1 MAPPADHVDDVLVLV
16 PADESVSQPVRMSGE
31 TKMIEGKPPDS
42 RQAIAGPLVHRGGV
56 DALPVGAGRISAI
69 VVRAVRR
76 AGRRRHLSD
85 VHPEPRGR
93 HPLNIAGGGT
103 GPTLWSG
110 GIDDALR
117 DDHLVPHGR
126 RIVVGVAEDVV
137 VERQVDIAVAVAVG
151 DEGDA
156 GVHSHAVGELR
167 GQ

>member
-1 MAPPADHVDDVLVLV
+1 CGASTLWAIVREVAPPADHVDDVLVLV

-56 DALPVGAGRISAI
+56 DALPVGAGRIRAI

-76 AGRRRHLSD
+76 AGRWRHLSD

-103 GPTLWSG
+103 RPTLWSG

-137 VERQVDIAVAVAVG
+137 VECQVDIAVAGAGGEEV
-151 DEGDA
+151 DA
-156 GVHSHAVGELR
+156 R
-167 GQ
+167 